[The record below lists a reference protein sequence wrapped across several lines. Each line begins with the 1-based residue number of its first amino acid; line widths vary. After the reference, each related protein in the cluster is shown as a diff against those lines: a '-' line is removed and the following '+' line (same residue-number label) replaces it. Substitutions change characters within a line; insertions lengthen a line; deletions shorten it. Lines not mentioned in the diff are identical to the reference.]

1 MLIYLKVIARREEN
15 IPSGGKRGRRYARA
29 AGVGGTSGVWGCWL
43 VMRRRHYGCSC
54 ELWVVRLMSGDGGE
68 GEKKR
73 GIKDGWMGGWMMRC
87 DGGL

>member
-1 MLIYLKVIARREEN
+1 
-15 IPSGGKRGRRYARA
+15 
-29 AGVGGTSGVWGCWL
+29 
-43 VMRRRHYGCSC
+43 
-54 ELWVVRLMSGDGGE
+54 MSGDGGE